1 VTFLRFTFY
10 EPWFFSEIIMKILDI
25 AFKDL
30 AQSFRSVFAIGM
42 MFVVPLLITGLI
54 YFAFGGLS
62 AGVGRYNLPP
72 LRLAIVNLDQPHQ
85 DVFQVGKT
93 IPEFMRD
100 PAMPDWLKVSELPDE
115 ASARAALENR
125 EIDVALIAPKNLS
138 DAAMSPT
145 ERATITILHDPT
157 LTIGPAFV
165 QDVMGLFLD
174 GITSGKI
181 ALDVVNT
188 EVATTG
194 KKLEPAAQAA
204 MFQEYSTWYIEMQR
218 NLRHSTDPLLAVQA
232 PAASADQTQR
242 DPLADMMGKIMA
254 GMMIMFVFFTGANTA
269 QTILREDEEGTL
281 ARLFTTPTSRSTV
294 LAGKFASV
302 FVTIAVQVI
311 VLMIVSALLFK
322 INWGQPVAI
331 FCAAFGLLIAA
342 AGFGVMVVSFINTA
356 RQAGPIIGG
365 VLSATGM
372 LGGLFTTGVAMPP
385 AFETMNLALP
395 QGWAL
400 RGLKLALDGAGIAD
414 ALVPMLVMGAMG
426 AVFFVIGTINFRK
439 RFA

>member
-1 VTFLRFTFY
+1 
-10 EPWFFSEIIMKILDI
+10 MKILDI
-25 AFKDL
+25 AIKDL
-30 AQSFRSVFAIGM
+30 FQSFRSAFAIGM
-42 MFVVPLLITGLI
+42 MFIVPLMITGLI

-72 LRLAIVNLDQPHQ
+72 LRLAIVNLDQPQQ
-85 DVFQVGKT
+85 DAFQAGKT
-93 IPEFMRD
+93 IPGFLRD
-100 PAMPDWLKVSELPDE
+100 PAMPDWLQVSELADE
-115 ASARAALENR
+115 ATARAALEKR
-125 EIDVALIAPKNLS
+125 EIDVALIVPQNLS

-157 LTIGPAFV
+157 LTMGPAFA
-165 QDVMGLFLD
+165 QDVIGLFLD

-181 ALDVVNT
+181 ALQVVST
-188 EVATTG
+188 QVATTG
-194 KKLEPAAQAA
+194 KPLEPAAQAA
-204 MFQEYSTWYIEMQR
+204 LFQEYSTWYVEMQR
-218 NLRHSTDPLLAVQA
+218 NLRHSDTPLLAVQA
-232 PAASADQTQR
+232 PAASAAQTLR
-242 DPLADMMGKIMA
+242 DPMADMMGKIMA
-254 GMMIMFVFFTGANTA
+254 GMMIMFVFFTGASTA

-281 ARLFTTPTSRSTV
+281 ARLFTTPTARATV

-311 VLMIVSALLFK
+311 VLMIVSAVLFK
-322 INWGQPVAI
+322 INWGQPVTL
-331 FCAAFGLLIAA
+331 FCAALGLLIVA
-342 AGFGVMVVSFINTA
+342 AGFGVMVVSFIKSV

-385 AFETMNLALP
+385 AFETMSLALP

-400 RGLKLALDGAGIAD
+400 RGFKLALDGASVGDVI
-414 ALVPMLVMGAMG
+414 LPMLVMVAMG
-426 AVFFVIGTINFRK
+426 AVFFGIGAFNFRK